1 MSMLCCLKIKM
12 SSKNCK
18 IVIIGKMDK
27 KGEQF
32 NVELSADVIKVSKI
46 HVHTVVFLCKS
57 CLFKHLDVN
66 KLKFNTP
73 QW

>member
-27 KGEQF
+27 KGQQF
-32 NVELSADVIKVSKI
+32 NVELSAGAPK
-46 HVHTVVFLCKS
+46 LCIR
-57 CLFKHLDVN
+57 LNVM
-66 KLKFNTP
+66 
-73 QW
+73 